1 MTRNPA
7 VVLAAAIFMGGVLS
21 AHAQSSTVYI
31 NMEKVFEN
39 FYKTKRAEGSLKKQE
54 AVYKERADVAVQELE
69 ALKAKYDQLRK
80 EADSVALSDEAK
92 QRKLDGAKAVE
103 MQLRDKDRDLQKYF
117 ADKKREMQADYM
129 KSRNFIVKEILEFVR
144 AYADTNGYDVVLD
157 VSGMTQNYLPVILKY
172 PKDKE
177 ITDIILQEINRGHEN
192 DAAQTGGGEVPE
204 AETPAAPPP
213 EDGGA
218 PPTPP
223 QGDGAEG

>member
-1 MTRNPA
+1 MKRNFA
-7 VVLAAAIFMGGVLS
+7 FILIRAIFTGGIVS
-21 AHAQSSTVYI
+21 AQAQSSTAYI

-39 FYKTKRAEGSLKKQE
+39 FYKTKRSEASLKKQE
-54 AVYKERADVAVQELE
+54 AVYKERADTAIQELE
-69 ALKAKYDQLRK
+69 ALKEKYNQLRK

-92 QRKLDGAKAVE
+92 ERKLEGAKAVE

-129 KSRNFIVKEILEFVR
+129 KSRNFIVKEILQFVR
-144 AYADTNGYDVVLD
+144 TYADTNGYDVVLD

-192 DAAQTGGGEVPE
+192 EA
-204 AETPAAPPP
+204 AETDSLELPEIDDTPAVLP
-213 EDGGA
+213 ED
-218 PPTPP
+218 
-223 QGDGAEG
+223 DGAEG